1 MADVNW
7 ITDLTATSTD
17 LVTAVST
24 EIINLDA
31 ELDVGY
37 GHVNIYTGATTVI
50 PSVVA
55 QELATENKL
64 VEQNIIVEEIP
75 YSQVSNPA
83 GGWTVTIA

>member
-7 ITDLTATSTD
+7 ITDLTATSTE

-31 ELDVGY
+31 DLDVGY

-64 VEQNIIVEEIP
+64 VERDIIIEEIP
-75 YSQVSNPA
+75 YSAVTNPA
-83 GGWTVTIA
+83 GGYTVNIG